1 MMWADI
7 LLKYPETIE
16 FLPEDICF
24 LNWNYSDAPKEENI
38 IKFAN
43 MHRKQIVCPGTSTW
57 NRLCENVDKEEK
69 NISLM
74 AQYGYQHGALGVLNT
89 NWGDWGNP
97 CSLEL
102 GMYGLVLGA
111 EKSWSAMTEIDNPFY
126 DSVNFLLYQNE
137 NGIQYLKELSRL
149 HDLVSWK
156 ILFFNY
162 FIHRYPTNKEPEDC
176 LFASLPEIQKAYKA
190 LSEKLQA
197 EQWSNDEYRQEML
210 IAAEGIC
217 MLAELSAKL
226 SGTNCPRIT
235 DTAAWLE
242 KYQAKWLQKNKP
254 SELFRIVDL
263 LTDLEA
269 M

>member
-1 MMWADI
+1 
-7 LLKYPETIE
+7 
-16 FLPEDICF
+16 
-24 LNWNYSDAPKEENI
+24 
-38 IKFAN
+38 
-43 MHRKQIVCPGTSTW
+43 
-57 NRLCENVDKEEK
+57 
-69 NISLM
+69 
-74 AQYGYQHGALGVLNT
+74 
-89 NWGDWGNP
+89 
-97 CSLEL
+97 
-102 GMYGLVLGA
+102 MYGLVLGA

-210 IAAEGIC
+210 LAAEGVC
-217 MLAELSAKL
+217 LLAEFSDKLCGKQVNRLTDAKQWL
-226 SGTNCPRIT
+226 PKYEEK
-235 DTAAWLE
+235 WLE
-242 KYQAKWLQKNKP
+242 KNKR
-254 SELFRIVDL
+254 SELRNISDMFRYC
-263 LTDLEA
+263 EEC
-269 M
+269 